1 MLNSFSRAKSA
12 LIMLLKDM
20 IILYL
25 PDKQTNI
32 TKPVNSDFMILFY
45 LCLRKCDFELPRL
58 DTVAHGRHLLRYQGP
73 FIWSKVSSELRNLTS
88 LKAFKKHIF
97 LSSLSSIGKKKVK
110 VKKSSPKSPLANCQ
124 PTVSQQYTNN

>member
-88 LKAFKKHIF
+88 LKAFKKDIRGVDLSSHIDNNSNYCDLCKF
-97 LSSLSSIGKKKVK
+97 LSRGHLYIV
-110 VKKSSPKSPLANCQ
+110 LDFR
-124 PTVSQQYTNN
+124 